1 MVLPVIVTLA
11 VVKWLFGTVASF
23 TDTLLFFLPRNIT
36 HADNGQ
42 GPMHWYWSGVAF
54 ALAIIVITVVGLFTR
69 HYVGKKVVRFVD
81 ETMLKIPLLN
91 KLYAAVKQVND
102 AITTGK
108 GTAFKT
114 VVLVEFPSPGLW
126 MMGLITQEAESEAH
140 GQGDKRFVAVF
151 VPTTPNPTTGFLIWV
166 PEDKVKRL
174 DMSVAD
180 AIKWI
185 MSLGAVRL
193 QDGLPASELAKLI
206 PSSLGRSRECHSA
219 KLNGTCDGYN
229 F

>member
-1 MVLPVIVTLA
+1 
-11 VVKWLFGTVASF
+11 
-23 TDTLLFFLPRNIT
+23 
-36 HADNGQ
+36 
-42 GPMHWYWSGVAF
+42 MHWYWSGVAF
-54 ALAIIVITVVGLFTR
+54 ALAIIVITMVGLFTR
-69 HYVGKKVVRFVD
+69 HYVGKKVVGLVD
-81 ETMLKIPLLN
+81 DTMLKIPLLN

-114 VVLVEFPSPGLW
+114 VVLVEFPSPGIW
-126 MMGLITQEAESEAH
+126 MVGLITQEAESETH

-151 VPTTPNPTTGFLIWV
+151 IPTTPNPTTGFLAWV

-193 QDGLPASELAKLI
+193 QDGLPTSELAKLI
-206 PSSLGRSRECHSA
+206 PSSLGEKS
-219 KLNGTCDGYN
+219 
-229 F
+229 